1 MLMLPRRG
9 KPMKYCHRCGTE
21 NENDQ
26 LFCQGCGKPLQKNAR
41 EKSMKM
47 AMEETELQQKLEIR
61 RQKMAYWLL
70 GGMYLLHFILGFLLI
85 VTGKAR
91 EMDVGVLPV
100 LLLMTLFP
108 GFGYLGVYKP
118 EILFK
123 IQYFFS
129 IRDLDQAEP
138 SDWYLMSSQ
147 IGGILIWVL
156 GIGLLIAPWF
166 I

>member
-1 MLMLPRRG
+1 M
-9 KPMKYCHRCGTE
+9 
-21 NENDQ
+21 
-26 LFCQGCGKPLQKNAR
+26 F
-41 EKSMKM
+41 
-47 AMEETELQQKLEIR
+47 
-61 RQKMAYWLL
+61 
-70 GGMYLLHFILGFLLI
+70 
-85 VTGKAR
+85 
-91 EMDVGVLPV
+91 
-100 LLLMTLFP
+100 LFP